1 MDLEAG
7 EHIFFKKGKLGK
19 KLLLNYKN
27 SRGFEPIF
35 FHPPTQVEVDRFPSG
50 SITLDKDSV
59 GVHEQYGGF
68 FLSLFTWTWPLMLM
82 AILQQKKTQ
91 WHSAIT
97 HTRADPERSLL
108 IV

>member
-7 EHIFFKKGKLGK
+7 EQIFFKKGKLGK

-68 FLSLFTWTWPLMLM
+68 FSVFIYMNLALDVNGYSATEENAVTVPLHIRGPILSDHF
-82 AILQQKKTQ
+82 
-91 WHSAIT
+91 
-97 HTRADPERSLL
+97 
-108 IV
+108 